1 MKHNN
6 PIMDELLRYSGSVK
20 REPAIDVWL
29 DNQSAELGAI
39 ARKWFAR
46 IRQCGDDV
54 LEMMHDGNATACIED
69 VPFAYVGVFKAH
81 VNVGFFRGAQLQD
94 PRGLLV
100 GNGKRMR
107 HVKLRPGEEP
117 DSAALSALID
127 AAYLDI
133 KSRIK
138 NE

>member
-6 PIMDELLRYSGSVK
+6 PIKDELLRYSGSVK

-29 DNQSAELGAI
+29 DGQSAELGAI
-39 ARKWFAR
+39 AREWFAR

-54 LEMMHDGNATACIED
+54 LELMHDGYATACIED

-94 PRGLLV
+94 PRALLL

-117 DSAALSALID
+117 DSAALGALID

-133 KSRIK
+133 KSRLK
-138 NE
+138 SE